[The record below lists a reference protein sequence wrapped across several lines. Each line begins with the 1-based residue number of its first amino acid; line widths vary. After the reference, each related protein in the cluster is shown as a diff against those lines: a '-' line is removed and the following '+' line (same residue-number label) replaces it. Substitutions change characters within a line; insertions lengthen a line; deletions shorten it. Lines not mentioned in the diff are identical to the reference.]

1 VEDSVGEMMVKVE
14 SKRSASQT
22 SACRSPLIGKEQPRV
37 ATSAVLAQLLK
48 DLPADHVSFAWLIRR
63 LQKRSFGLVMLLMAL
78 VGLMPGVGFLIG
90 VLVAFPASQM
100 ILGHDSPTVP
110 RFLAS
115 RTIASRH
122 IARWAGRIIPLFK
135 HMELLVRPRWQTPF
149 QLTKRLIGVMVLLLS
164 ITLIWPVPFS
174 HVIPSLVIMLISF
187 AYLEEDGVLLSIGL
201 TAAVL
206 SFLVTAAT
214 VWATLRAAELIER
227 LWTGA

>member
-1 VEDSVGEMMVKVE
+1 MGYSG
-14 SKRSASQT
+14 S
-22 SACRSPLIGKEQPRV
+22 RV
-37 ATSAVLAQLLK
+37 ATSAVLAQLLE
-48 DLPADHVSFAWLIRR
+48 DLPSDHVSFAWLIHR

-78 VGLMPGVGFLIG
+78 VGLVPGVGFLIG

-100 ILGHDSPTVP
+100 ILGRDSPTIP

-122 IARWAGRIIPLFK
+122 IAHWVGRIIPHFK
-135 HMELLVRPRWQTPF
+135 RMELLVRPRWQTLF
-149 QLTKRLIGVMVLLLS
+149 QLTKRLIGVIVLLLS

-187 AYLEEDGVLLSIGL
+187 AYLAEDGVLLCIGL

-206 SFLVTAAT
+206 SFSVTAAT
-214 VWATLRAAELIER
+214 VWATLRAAGFIER
-227 LWTGA
+227 LWTGAW